1 MSNREIKVSIP
12 DVKLPDIPEINIQ
25 FLNGEITIPARNKGY
40 VIASGCGSGKTT
52 AIREIIRKRYN
63 YGIVYSAFTIEEC
76 NEMYQYCR
84 TFISEE
90 DIIVLHSSYE
100 DEGVDNNLLRNNPE
114 KLADK
119 KVIICTHYKLLNEY
133 PTIFQRYSK
142 NVLVDTHLSKIRRDA
157 IGGFDS
163 EGVKRYPRQLI
174 IVDEMPTCKSLNF
187 NVDKKLLRLLGVA
200 DTEERIDR
208 EGKKY
213 VTAKS
218 PIHYTNGYDFNITEE
233 LFDLNSEGILFNN
246 STESGKLKNTLALS
260 MIYDNYDHLMNLDK
274 EINLTYTLADH
285 IFNGMDLRI
294 LIFDGT
300 GDLTFKN
307 SSVFELLTFKEK
319 YSSPVIINKFAIGYR
334 RRYKSDKEFD
344 SFYNQL
350 IPNLD
355 IEIDKIKDIIKESE
369 GTLIITW
376 KDLKIKDQSKGIPIY
391 GINDKREVEY
401 VDYIR
406 IKLNEEGFIEDKDY
420 SIIHYQSG
428 LDRATNEFRD
438 FSSVVFLGEFHVPG
452 YVVDKFNQ
460 DYRVKTDINNYT
472 LYQLVQAV
480 CRTRIRNHKGEGV
493 NIYFTDDWRKEDIEN
508 LSNYLS
514 NNSRGVEVR
523 DTSLDFIKPKWKKV
537 AEIFSRLDSE
547 FKRSIESNGNIPYK
561 LEFTL
566 DDIYE
571 LVPIKEKQVRAYYP
585 MINYFRRYGIE
596 IKISTNSNN
605 KGSSKF

>member
-157 IGGFDS
+157 IGGFDG
-163 EGVKRYPRQLI
+163 EGVKRYARQLI

-208 EGKKY
+208 EGKRY

-233 LFDLNSEGILFNN
+233 LFGLNSEGILFNN

-260 MIYDNYDHLMNLDK
+260 
-274 EINLTYTLADH
+274 
-285 IFNGMDLRI
+285 
-294 LIFDGT
+294 
-300 GDLTFKN
+300 
-307 SSVFELLTFKEK
+307 
-319 YSSPVIINKFAIGYR
+319 
-334 RRYKSDKEFD
+334 
-344 SFYNQL
+344 
-350 IPNLD
+350 
-355 IEIDKIKDIIKESE
+355 IDRK
-369 GTLIITW
+369 
-376 KDLKIKDQSKGIPIY
+376 
-391 GINDKREVEY
+391 
-401 VDYIR
+401 
-406 IKLNEEGFIEDKDY
+406 
-420 SIIHYQSG
+420 
-428 LDRATNEFRD
+428 
-438 FSSVVFLGEFHVPG
+438 SVV
-452 YVVDKFNQ
+452 
-460 DYRVKTDINNYT
+460 
-472 LYQLVQAV
+472 
-480 CRTRIRNHKGEGV
+480 
-493 NIYFTDDWRKEDIEN
+493 
-508 LSNYLS
+508 
-514 NNSRGVEVR
+514 
-523 DTSLDFIKPKWKKV
+523 
-537 AEIFSRLDSE
+537 
-547 FKRSIESNGNIPYK
+547 
-561 LEFTL
+561 
-566 DDIYE
+566 
-571 LVPIKEKQVRAYYP
+571 
-585 MINYFRRYGIE
+585 
-596 IKISTNSNN
+596 
-605 KGSSKF
+605 